1 MMANIYG
8 VCTEHA
14 APHKGYSDFVQQAG
28 PVISGQQHQDAKS
41 HLGRN
46 SLMELNSVT
55 EPELASPLIYPRP
68 SVCLIILESKPWVGV
83 EAPTKSA
90 GSSMQGMRKI
100 SNTLNHQKAFEVA
113 ACQKEA
119 LPLAG
124 LLSQLGTGNTW
135 NLTKPDMRSRL
146 AGGAILRIPKA
157 LSAFEKVI
165 FLTFIDGVE
174 DLSGINKRERKGF
187 SESIKKGGIS
197 NATPLNVAK
206 SELDFYKVQKSTLE
220 QSQQLVAQQSNS
232 VNIIYSVQLSG
243 VSLGFLRCS
252 LLSFRPQASSTHE
265 EKLALGFSSFSRSTL
280 ASISAMSS
288 CGKRIAFLSDLLF
301 LFPVAI
307 AGAHILLRGGYTPY
321 NKKTLSKTI
330 DVGAHQ
336 NVRWSHTLSTGKAQ
350 ATHKITKPGSAST
363 LAGSLTTNVNH
374 SNEVAMSDHTTP
386 LTGRN
391 SITPNKFTWRFLV
404 ISRSDRNAKP
414 CRMSVEAHT
423 EREARQVLAPHFILS
438 LAARLPVQEV
448 SHV

>member
-1 MMANIYG
+1 M
-8 VCTEHA
+8 
-14 APHKGYSDFVQQAG
+14 
-28 PVISGQQHQDAKS
+28 VIS
-41 HLGRN
+41 L
-46 SLMELNSVT
+46 
-55 EPELASPLIYPRP
+55 SPGARMY
-68 SVCLIILESKPWVGV
+68 S
-83 EAPTKSA
+83 
-90 GSSMQGMRKI
+90 
-100 SNTLNHQKAFEVA
+100 A

-119 LPLAG
+119 FFVAVG
-124 LLSQLGTGNTW
+124 YAEGFSVVTTREG
-135 NLTKPDMRSRL
+135 
-146 AGGAILRIPKA
+146 
-157 LSAFEKVI
+157 
-165 FLTFIDGVE
+165 E
-174 DLSGINKRERKGF
+174 DLSGVTTRAKEGFSDITTRAKGF
-187 SESIKKGGIS
+187 PDVTGARTLCNSTRAREVEFLEPIKKGSIS
-197 NATPLNVAK
+197 NATLESVGKSAK
-206 SELDFYKVQKSTLE
+206 SHFGHSF
-220 QSQQLVAQQSNS
+220 
-232 VNIIYSVQLSG
+232 
-243 VSLGFLRCS
+243 GFLRCS
-252 LLSFRPQASSTHE
+252 SLSFRPQASSTHA
-265 EKLALGFSSFSRSTL
+265 EKLAPGFSSFSRSTL

-391 SITPNKFTWRFLV
+391 SLTPNKFTWRFLA

-438 LAARLPVQEV
+438 LAARLPDQEV
-448 SHV
+448 IYA